1 MRSTVCAL
9 LLIGG
14 LADAAHAQ
22 QLTPQAVQVL
32 TVPAEKRPVEK
43 TLEFVGRVEAVD
55 KVTVLARVKGY
66 LDAVL
71 FKEGDLV
78 KEGDPLYQIEPGPFE
93 AAVQSAEGALERA
106 KAAQVLTAVQ
116 LTRAQ
121 ELLRTQA
128 GSVVARDQALAADDS
143 AKAAIVMAEADLKN
157 AQINLGYTKIL
168 SPIAGKIG
176 RTNVTKGNV
185 VGPDSGPLTLI
196 VSQDPMYVTFP
207 VSQREFLRAQQEG
220 KQMDLRSVKVR
231 LLFSD
236 GSTYGSEG
244 TVNFVDVTVD
254 KATDTILARA
264 TFPNPRGAL
273 VDGQLVRTVLG
284 VGHPEDKVLVP
295 QAALI
300 ADQQGVY
307 VFVVEDG
314 KAVIKRIVIS
324 GANGA
329 DSVVESGLNGG
340 EQVVVEGMQSLRP
353 GTPVQAAPAQQYL
366 KRS

>member
-14 LADAAHAQ
+14 LAAAAHAQ
-22 QLTPQAVQVL
+22 QPAPQAVQVA
-32 TVPAEKRPVEK
+32 TVPAEKRAVEK

-66 LDAVL
+66 LDAIL
-71 FKEGDLV
+71 FKEGDSV
-78 KEGDPLYQIEPGPFE
+78 KEGTALYQIEPGPFE
-93 AAVQSAEGALERA
+93 ASVQSAEGALERA

-143 AKAAIVMAEADLKN
+143 AKAAIVVAEADLKN

-168 SPIAGKIG
+168 SPINGKIG
-176 RTNVTKGNV
+176 RSNVTKGNV
-185 VGPDSGPLTLI
+185 VGPDSGPLTII

-207 VSQREFLRAQQEG
+207 VSQREFLRAQHEDQ
-220 KQMDLRSVKVR
+220 QVDLRNVKVR
-231 LLFSD
+231 LLFAD
-236 GSTYGSEG
+236 GSAYDREGS
-244 TVNFVDVTVD
+244 VNFVDVTVD

-264 TFPNPRGAL
+264 TFPNPAAAL
-273 VDGQLVRTVLG
+273 IDGQLVRVVLSAG
-284 VGHPEDKVLVP
+284 KPQEKVLVP

-314 KAVIKRIVIS
+314 KAAIKRITIS
-324 GANGA
+324 GASGP

-340 EQVVVEGMQSLRP
+340 EQVIVEGMQSLRP
-353 GTPVQAAPAQQYL
+353 GTPVQASPAQQYL